1 MTLNK
6 LMFKLLYTLKEQT
19 SKEFQNLDHED
30 VRSVTYIR
38 VTGNSIYQPDRYVGV
53 CDTCLTPG
61 APFIVYT
68 KWRRSLE
75 KPTYLYEHLKSE
87 LRCK

>member
-19 SKEFQNLDHED
+19 SKEFENLDRDD

-38 VTGNSIYQPDRYVGV
+38 VTENSIYQPDR
-53 CDTCLTPG
+53 
-61 APFIVYT
+61 
-68 KWRRSLE
+68 
-75 KPTYLYEHLKSE
+75 
-87 LRCK
+87 